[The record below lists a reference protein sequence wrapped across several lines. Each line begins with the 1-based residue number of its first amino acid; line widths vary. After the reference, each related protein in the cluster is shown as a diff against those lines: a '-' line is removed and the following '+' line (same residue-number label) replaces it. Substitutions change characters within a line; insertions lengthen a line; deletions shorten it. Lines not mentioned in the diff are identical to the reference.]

1 MFLFLLLVLLAAVIY
16 VFIEA
21 KKIRFDVVDVKPSV
35 KWENLKD
42 GVLIKVV
49 VRAENRG
56 SLNFDIVVE
65 ESEIYADGKLVAV
78 LREPAVLYIR
88 PNKST
93 NSTLVY
99 KVVDAK
105 QLIKTALKGIMSKDT
120 RITVKAK
127 PSILIAGIKIPLPE
141 KTFEKH
147 HRTLTGFYVKAEDY
161 SYARH
166 HVYSSSNDISQRE
179 PQILPFQFFPGHSS
193 RSPVLLYHWTSTS
206 RRSVLPGQV
215 LLQTAFRPA

>member
-1 MFLFLLLVLLAAVIY
+1 MKKAMLLFLLLVLLAAVIY

-49 VRAENRG
+49 VRADNRG

-78 LREPAVLYIR
+78 LREPAILYIR

-141 KTFEKH
+141 KTFEK
-147 HRTLTGFYVKAEDY
+147 T
-161 SYARH
+161 
-166 HVYSSSNDISQRE
+166 
-179 PQILPFQFFPGHSS
+179 P
-193 RSPVLLYHWTSTS
+193 
-206 RRSVLPGQV
+206 
-215 LLQTAFRPA
+215 